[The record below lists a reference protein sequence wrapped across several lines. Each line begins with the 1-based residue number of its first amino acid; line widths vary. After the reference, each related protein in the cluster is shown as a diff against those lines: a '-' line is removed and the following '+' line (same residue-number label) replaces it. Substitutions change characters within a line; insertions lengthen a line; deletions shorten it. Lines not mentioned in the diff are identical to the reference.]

1 MNHRECQTCLQ
12 KAVLI
17 VGEYLIKKTCEK
29 VVFYNAFKCYS
40 DGHRRTGLEILG
52 GQTGICPTRAKGAGT
67 SRGVRGHAPQ
77 ENFKK

>member
-40 DGHRRTGLEILG
+40 DRH
-52 GQTGICPTRAKGAGT
+52 
-67 SRGVRGHAPQ
+67 
-77 ENFKK
+77 FKKKFFNCESPESWTWGGY

>member
-40 DGHRRTGLEILG
+40 DGH
-52 GQTGICPTRAKGAGT
+52 
-67 SRGVRGHAPQ
+67 
-77 ENFKK
+77 FKKKISSIVKALSHGLGADIIMCRNL